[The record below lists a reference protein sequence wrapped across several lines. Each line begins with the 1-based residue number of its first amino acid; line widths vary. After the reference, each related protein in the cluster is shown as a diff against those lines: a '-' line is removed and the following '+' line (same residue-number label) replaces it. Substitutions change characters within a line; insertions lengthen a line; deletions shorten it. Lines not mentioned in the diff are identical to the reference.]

1 MASDPIFCH
10 LIQEYFPY
18 SYDEASGSSLA
29 FNQEFT
35 PKGPLIKDLIDLVV
49 RAFKV
54 IEIVLQEIWSKH
66 IVKIRRSMIQSA
78 EFYVWHTM
86 CMCWMEE
93 QFVTDIY
100 DRFLSTIVLVRYITG
115 MIYCTTNKKFYKLTS
130 RILTVFF
137 ENSLWEDFMKHGG
150 WKRLEKHILN
160 RKYYEYFNECA
171 QYDFIIDFIPEDLKK
186 KIRRS
191 FSFTTE
197 MPEYI
202 PNEWIADL
210 THQVMWSAG
219 TSLLNEINTPKI
231 NKGKSVSKEAEGRSS
246 IETNVLKDSDK
257 PH

>member
-100 DRFLSTIVLVRYITG
+100 DRFLSTIVLDTHEWMVYTGDQNRDRAGFKASVHDENEGVNELLRHWCPFILQRQSKLSNRY
-115 MIYCTTNKKFYKLTS
+115 
-130 RILTVFF
+130 
-137 ENSLWEDFMKHGG
+137 W
-150 WKRLEKHILN
+150 W
-160 RKYYEYFNECA
+160 
-171 QYDFIIDFIPEDLKK
+171 
-186 KIRRS
+186 
-191 FSFTTE
+191 
-197 MPEYI
+197 
-202 PNEWIADL
+202 
-210 THQVMWSAG
+210 
-219 TSLLNEINTPKI
+219 
-231 NKGKSVSKEAEGRSS
+231 
-246 IETNVLKDSDK
+246 
-257 PH
+257 